1 MIDAL
6 LHNIKGDYMIWIIG
20 TGTIALEY
28 AKILN
33 QLGHEFIAVGRSGKN
48 ADEFIEAGAK
58 EVVSGGLNNYLAA
71 SPTIPQK
78 VIVATNVS
86 QLAEIT
92 IALLNYGVKDIL
104 VEKPGFCQPTEL
116 PTVVILTKEKGAN
129 VFLAYNRRFYSSVL
143 AAEKIIAEDGG
154 ITSFN
159 FEFTEWAH
167 VIEKLDYPREVFE
180 NWFFVNSTH
189 VVDLAF
195 FLGGEPK
202 ELSCFTFDKLAWHK
216 PAVFTG
222 AGITNTGAL
231 FSYQANWNAPGRWG
245 IEILTS
251 QHRLYLRPMEKLQI
265 QNTGSVDISEVEI
278 DDQLDKEF
286 KPGFYLEAKSF
297 IEGNIERLCSI
308 EQQMIHI
315 DKIYDKILDK

>member
-1 MIDAL
+1 MCIRD
-6 LHNIKGDYMIWIIG
+6 
-20 TGTIALEY
+20 
-28 AKILN
+28 
-33 QLGHEFIAVGRSGKN
+33 R
-48 ADEFIEAGAK
+48 
-58 EVVSGGLNNYLAA
+58 
-71 SPTIPQK
+71 
-78 VIVATNVS
+78 
-86 QLAEIT
+86 
-92 IALLNYGVKDIL
+92 
-104 VEKPGFCQPTEL
+104 
-116 PTVVILTKEKGAN
+116 
-129 VFLAYNRRFYSSVL
+129 
-143 AAEKIIAEDGG
+143 
-154 ITSFN
+154 
-159 FEFTEWAH
+159 AH